1 MADFVAKTLE
11 ETTKAIEHAVFAS
24 DFSSRQG
31 FLQRLDPRTKII
43 TFFILLLITA
53 WIKQLN
59 FLLFF
64 YFLTLVLAVIS
75 NIPLGFFIKRV
86 WVFIPIFT
94 GIIAIPAIFNIVTPG
109 KPVFTLFTLAKSYH
123 LGPYTIP
130 KDITI
135 TMQGLTGAAIFIM
148 RVATSVSLAI
158 LMVLTTQWTRL
169 LKALNILKVPEIII
183 LILAMTYRYIFLL
196 LRVAEGMF
204 LARKSRLILDTSLKE
219 QHSWLSARIGVL
231 IGKSYNLSNEVHL
244 AMLAR
249 GWNGNPSLLE
259 ENSFG
264 FLDVLWFVV
273 VLLLLVTWIILREK
287 VRLPV

>member
-11 ETTKAIEHAVFAS
+11 ETTRAIEHSVFAN
-24 DFSSRQG
+24 DFSLRQG
-31 FLQRLDPRTKII
+31 FLQKLDPRIKVI
-43 TFFILLLITA
+43 TFFILLIITA
-53 WIKQLN
+53 WIKRLD

-64 YFLTLVLAVIS
+64 YFFTLFLALIS

-94 GIIAIPAIFNIVTPG
+94 GVIAIPAIFNVVTPG
-109 KPVFTLFTLAKSYH
+109 KTVLTLFSLSKSYH
-123 LGPYTIP
+123 FGPYVIP
-130 KDITI
+130 QNISITL
-135 TMQGLTGAAIFIM
+135 QGLKGAAIFVM

-158 LMVLTTQWTRL
+158 LMVLSTQWTRI
-169 LKALNILKVPEIII
+169 LKALNVLRVPEIII

-204 LARKSRLILDTSLKE
+204 LARKSRLILNTNLKE
-219 QHSWLSARIGVL
+219 QHNWLSARIGVL

-249 GWNGNPSLLE
+249 GWNGNPTLLE
-259 ENSFG
+259 ENQIG
-264 FLDVLWFVV
+264 FLDILWFLFVIF
-273 VLLLLVTWIILREK
+273 LLLAWILLRN
-287 VRLPV
+287 RLGLLI

>member
-11 ETTKAIEHAVFAS
+11 ETTKAIEHSVFAN
-24 DFSSRQG
+24 DFSLRKG
-31 FLQRLDPRTKII
+31 FLQRLDPRTKVI
-43 TFFILLLITA
+43 TFFILLIITA
-53 WIKQLN
+53 WVRRLD

-64 YFLTLVLAVIS
+64 YFLTLFLALIS
-75 NIPLGFFIKRV
+75 DIPLGFFIKRV

-94 GIIAIPAIFNIVTPG
+94 GIIAIPAIFNVVTPG
-109 KPVFTLFTLAKSYH
+109 KAIITVLKLSKAYH

-130 KDITI
+130 QNITI
-135 TMQGLTGAAIFIM
+135 TVQGVEGAAIFVM

-158 LMVLTTQWTRL
+158 LMVLSTQWTRI
-169 LKALNILKVPEIII
+169 LKALNVLKVPEIII

-204 LARKSRLILDTSLKE
+204 LARKSRLILNTDLKE
-219 QHSWLSARIGVL
+219 QHRWLSARIGVL

-249 GWNGNPSLLE
+249 GWNGNPTLLE
-259 ENSFG
+259 ENSIG
-264 FLDVLWFVV
+264 FLDVLWSLFVFF
-273 VLLLLVTWIILREK
+273 LLIVWMLLRHKMGYL
-287 VRLPV
+287 L

>member
-11 ETTKAIEHAVFAS
+11 ETTRAIEHSVFAN
-24 DFSSRQG
+24 DFSLRQG
-31 FLQRLDPRTKII
+31 FLQKLDPRNKVI
-43 TFFILLLITA
+43 TFFILLIITA
-53 WIKQLN
+53 WIKRLD

-64 YFLTLVLAVIS
+64 YCLTLFLALIS

-94 GIIAIPAIFNIVTPG
+94 GIIAIPAIFNVVTPG
-109 KPVFTLFTLAKSYH
+109 TPVFTVFSLSKSYH

-135 TMQGLTGAAIFIM
+135 TMQGLNGAAIFVM

-158 LMVLTTQWTRL
+158 LMVLSTQWTRI
-169 LKALNILKVPEIII
+169 LKALSVLKVPEIII

-204 LARKSRLILDTSLKE
+204 LARKSRLILNTNLKE

-249 GWNGNPSLLE
+249 GWNGSPRLLE
-259 ENSFG
+259 ENKLG
-264 FLDVLWFVV
+264 VLDILWFLFVIS
-273 VLLLLVTWIILREK
+273 LLILWIIFRNK
-287 VRLPV
+287 TQIIF

>member
-1 MADFVAKTLE
+1 
-11 ETTKAIEHAVFAS
+11 
-24 DFSSRQG
+24 
-31 FLQRLDPRTKII
+31 
-43 TFFILLLITA
+43 
-53 WIKQLN
+53 
-59 FLLFF
+59 
-64 YFLTLVLAVIS
+64 
-75 NIPLGFFIKRV
+75 
-86 WVFIPIFT
+86 
-94 GIIAIPAIFNIVTPG
+94 
-109 KPVFTLFTLAKSYH
+109 
-123 LGPYTIP
+123 
-130 KDITI
+130 
-135 TMQGLTGAAIFIM
+135 MQGLTGAAIFIM

-259 ENSFG
+259 ENGFG

-287 VRLPV
+287 IRLPV